1 MARTLSVGR
10 HHFAHRCAI
19 VATGAQA
26 AKDELRKAASQGTS
40 IHIRRGT
47 LARDHEANPVVV
59 ELVSAQAIAAAAP
72 DTPAAEQLKA
82 LRTLAEFYCQ
92 GYEIPAPATGSVLL
106 HLPGYPFAR
115 TQFWAGRTDA
125 RWTTK
130 TEIALVETLPAP
142 SAERAPATSIEAAF
156 EGDPSDRAAPC
167 DGDGDG
173 DAPALACHGQTDW
186 HHLGIDA
193 PLVIDHAASPRTAQ
207 THVAAQDVVDELA
220 ELLAAELFVE
230 AEDVDPDRSFVEMGL
245 DSILAVEWIQAVNRR
260 FGLSVSTTR
269 IYELPTLRQFAALV
283 ASNVHEPSQLA
294 MAPPTSAMTWI
305 PCSRQSIRARW
316 TRQRPMT

>member
-1 MARTLSVGR
+1 MAMEMHQPS
-10 HHFAHRCAI
+10 H
-19 VATGAQA
+19 ATVKPTGII
-26 AKDELRKAASQGTS
+26 LR
-40 IHIRRGT
+40 
-47 LARDHEANPVVV
+47 D
-59 ELVSAQAIAAAAP
+59 
-72 DTPAAEQLKA
+72 
-82 LRTLAEFYCQ
+82 
-92 GYEIPAPATGSVLL
+92 
-106 HLPGYPFAR
+106 
-115 TQFWAGRTDA
+115 
-125 RWTTK
+125 
-130 TEIALVETLPAP
+130 
-142 SAERAPATSIEAAF
+142 
-156 EGDPSDRAAPC
+156 
-167 DGDGDG
+167 
-173 DAPALACHGQTDW
+173 
-186 HHLGIDA
+186 LGIDA

-245 DSILAVEWIQAVNRR
+245 DSILAVEWIQAVTRR

>member
-1 MARTLSVGR
+1 MEMHQPS
-10 HHFAHRCAI
+10 H
-19 VATGAQA
+19 ATVKPTGII
-26 AKDELRKAASQGTS
+26 LR
-40 IHIRRGT
+40 
-47 LARDHEANPVVV
+47 D
-59 ELVSAQAIAAAAP
+59 
-72 DTPAAEQLKA
+72 
-82 LRTLAEFYCQ
+82 
-92 GYEIPAPATGSVLL
+92 
-106 HLPGYPFAR
+106 
-115 TQFWAGRTDA
+115 
-125 RWTTK
+125 
-130 TEIALVETLPAP
+130 
-142 SAERAPATSIEAAF
+142 
-156 EGDPSDRAAPC
+156 
-167 DGDGDG
+167 
-173 DAPALACHGQTDW
+173 
-186 HHLGIDA
+186 LGIDA

-316 TRQRPMT
+316 TSQRPMT